1 MKYRSIERPALADGL
16 VTGRIDAHGIESRT
30 ASLSR
35 LYDLEFFQ
43 MDRGEMIV
51 NIDYLASATSV
62 LYLECYRS
70 LTHALGSLRHGLFGF
85 ALPITESGTVWWGRM
100 QKDGLSGTAIGGETI
115 DISFKP
121 GHRHYVAIIPHQRL
135 LEAAT
140 RACLGADALKAI
152 RIGRAA
158 NLVQFDPELQRHI
171 GTRFDNLLTAATK
184 GRLLMTPK
192 HFDDL
197 LLGAAL
203 SLLNTEPPKFG
214 GAHSSSTLVRRAL
227 ELYDAM
233 PEASTITSLCLA
245 LRASPR
251 TMEAAFKTCTGMG
264 PHRFFLHRRL
274 NRARNLLLNGKAGAV
289 GVTDVALELGF
300 TELGRFSVRY
310 RKLFGESPSATL
322 KRA

>member
-1 MKYRSIERPALADGL
+1 MNYRSIEKPPLADGL
-16 VTGRIDAHGIESRT
+16 VTGRIDAYGIESRT
-30 ASLSR
+30 ASLSQ

-62 LYLECYRS
+62 CYRESYDS
-70 LTHALGSLRHGLFGF
+70 LTHALGSLRPGLFGF
-85 ALPITESGTVWWGRM
+85 ALSITDSGTVWWGRA

-121 GHRHYVAIIPHQRL
+121 GHRHYVAVIPHQRL
-135 LEAAT
+135 LEAACQA
-140 RACLGADALKAI
+140 RLGADALKAI
-152 RIGRAA
+152 RMGRAA
-158 NLVQFDPELQRHI
+158 HLVQFDPALQRHI
-171 GTRFDNLLTAATK
+171 AVQFENLLVAAT
-184 GRLLMTPK
+184 GRRLLMTPR
-192 HFDDL
+192 HFDDR

-203 SLLNTEPPKFG
+203 SLLNTEPPKFE

-251 TMEAAFKTCTGMG
+251 TIEAAFKTCTGMG
-264 PHRFFLHRRL
+264 PHRFFLRRRL
-274 NRARNLLLNGKAGAV
+274 NRARGLLLKGKAGAV
-289 GVTDVALELGF
+289 GVTDVALQLGF
-300 TELGRFSVRY
+300 TELGRFSIRY
-310 RKLFGESPSATL
+310 RELFGESPSATL
-322 KRA
+322 KLP